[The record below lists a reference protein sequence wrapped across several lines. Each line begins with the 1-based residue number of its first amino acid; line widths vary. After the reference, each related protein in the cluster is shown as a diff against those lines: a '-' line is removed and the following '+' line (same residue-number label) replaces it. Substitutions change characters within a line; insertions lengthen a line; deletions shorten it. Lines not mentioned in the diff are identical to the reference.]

1 MIGMRKLKFSTVSR
15 PCYSYGLLSAIEAIH
30 GVGPLPIFF
39 NIPEF
44 SKMCITLMQLI
55 YMCGT
60 VTCFYSV
67 FEYYCTTEGHDV
79 SENLTKFIM
88 CDLYLYHRAVMLL

>member
-1 MIGMRKLKFSTVSR
+1 MIGMRKLKFSTVS

-30 GVGPLPIFF
+30 GVGPLPILF

-67 FEYYCTTEGHDV
+67 FEYYCTTESCTFQTFLPLSSATCLSCV
-79 SENLTKFIM
+79 KF
-88 CDLYLYHRAVMLL
+88 